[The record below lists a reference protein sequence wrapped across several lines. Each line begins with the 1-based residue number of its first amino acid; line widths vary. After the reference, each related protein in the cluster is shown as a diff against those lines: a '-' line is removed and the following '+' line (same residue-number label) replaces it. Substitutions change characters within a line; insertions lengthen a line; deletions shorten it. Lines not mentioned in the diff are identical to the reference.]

1 MKTILRTEQY
11 SFVFKA
17 VFLVVDIQ
25 VQASD
30 ENTMFVEHAIQ
41 VLKQILENNTEEDE
55 SAEHLGVMS
64 IEELILAIVR

>member
-1 MKTILRTEQY
+1 M
-11 SFVFKA
+11 
-17 VFLVVDIQ
+17 VDIQ

>member
-1 MKTILRTEQY
+1 MKTILKNRTILLC
-11 SFVFKA
+11 FTA
-17 VFLVVDIQ
+17 LFLVVDIQ